1 MAKMTLAK
9 KGVAIYN
16 QKKNNTSTNTSSSKT
31 SSSNKTSTNKT
42 STVSYNGSF
51 VTYDPSIDY
60 AAKINEAVKAGDYAA
75 ASMYEAQR
83 NAKLIDLGRGDEVTT
98 NYIQVYSKSP
108 TNNQG
113 GPVYES
119 KYGSVSD
126 APSGWTTVALNTG
139 GTYRNDGDSIS
150 RKTGTGANA
159 WTTVG
164 NAINPSTGE
173 FMWNNP
179 QQAAD
184 YAYNQY
190 IAYGGNRNVSK
201 DYALQNL
208 IDKDYI
214 DAINRGELASYTQLL
229 MDKAQAA
236 RDRILAEEAKASL
249 SKRAKNYGDK
259 NNSFEAE
266 NENKGKSESKSEA
279 PDYSSLYRDRLI
291 QLLTGSRRYVY

>member
-1 MAKMTLAK
+1 MTLAK

-31 SSSNKTSTNKT
+31 NSSNNTSMNKT

-51 VTYDPSIDY
+51 VTYDPAIDY
-60 AAKINEAVKAGDYAA
+60 QAKINEAVKAGDYAA
-75 ASMYEAQR
+75 ASKYEAQR

-98 NYIQVYSKSP
+98 NYIQVYSP

-119 KYGSVSD
+119 KYRSISD
-126 APSGWTTVALNTG
+126 APSGWTTVALNIG

-164 NAINPSTGE
+164 NTINPSTGE

-179 QQAAD
+179 QQASD

-190 IAYGGNRNVSK
+190 IASGGNRNVSK

-214 DAINRGELASYTQLL
+214 DAVNRGEVASYTQLL

-236 RDRILAEEAKASL
+236 RDRILAEKAKTSL
-249 SKRAKNYGDK
+249 SKREKNYGDK
-259 NNSFEAE
+259 SNSFEAE
-266 NENKGKSESKSEA
+266 SESKNET
-279 PDYSSLYRDRLI
+279 PDSSSLYRDRLI
-291 QLLTGSRRYVY
+291 QLLSGSRRYVY

>member
-16 QKKNNTSTNTSSSKT
+16 QKKNNTSTK
-31 SSSNKTSTNKT
+31 NKTP
-42 STVSYNGSF
+42 TVSYNGSF
-51 VTYDPSIDY
+51 VNYDPAIDY
-60 AAKINEAVKAGDYAA
+60 QAKINEAVKAGDYAA
-75 ASMYEAQR
+75 ASKYEAQR
-83 NAKLIDLGRGDEVTT
+83 NAKLIGLGRGDEVTT

-150 RKTGTGANA
+150 RRTGTGANA

-164 NAINPSTGE
+164 NAVNPSTGE
-173 FMWNNP
+173 FSWNNP
-179 QQAAD
+179 QQASD

-249 SKRAKNYGDK
+249 SKREKNYGDK
-259 NNSFEAE
+259 SNSFEAE
-266 NENKGKSESKSEA
+266 SESKNEA
-279 PDYSSLYRDRLI
+279 PDSSSLYRDRLI
-291 QLLTGSRRYVY
+291 QLLSGSRRYVY

>member
-9 KGVAIYN
+9 KGIAIYN
-16 QKKNNTSTNTSSSKT
+16 QKKKDTSTNTSSS
-31 SSSNKTSTNKT
+31 SNNTSTNKT

-51 VTYDPSIDY
+51 VNYDPATDY
-60 AAKINEAVKAGDYAA
+60 QAKINEAVKAGDYAA
-75 ASMYEAQR
+75 ASKYEAQR
-83 NAKLIDLGRGDEVTT
+83 NAKLIGLGRGDEVTT

-113 GPVYES
+113 GPSYES
-119 KYGSVSD
+119 KYKSISD
-126 APSGWTTVALNTG
+126 APSDWTTVALNIG

-173 FMWNNP
+173 FSWNNP
-179 QQAAD
+179 QQASD

-201 DYALQNL
+201 DYAIQNL

-214 DAINRGELASYTQLL
+214 DAVNKGELASYTQLL

-236 RDRILAEEAKASL
+236 RDRILAEKTKSSL
-249 SKRAKNYGDK
+249 SERAKNYGDK
-259 NNSFEAE
+259 SNSFEAE
-266 NENKGKSESKSEA
+266 SESKSEA
-279 PDYSSLYRDRLI
+279 PDSSSLYRDRLI
-291 QLLTGSRRYVY
+291 QLLSGSRRYVY

>member
-1 MAKMTLAK
+1 MANIK
-9 KGVAIYN
+9 KARAVYN
-16 QKKNNTSTNTSSSKT
+16 TQTKKSTTTSSKKSNNV
-31 SSSNKTSTNKT
+31 SSNVSSN
-42 STVSYNGSF
+42 VSYNGSF
-51 VTYDPSIDY
+51 VTYDPAIDY
-60 AAKINEAVKAGDYAA
+60 QAKINEAVKAGDYAA
-75 ASMYEAQR
+75 ASKYEAQR

-119 KYGSVSD
+119 KYRSISD
-126 APSGWTTVALNTG
+126 APSGWTTVALNIG

-164 NAINPSTGE
+164 NTINPSTGE

-179 QQAAD
+179 QQASD

-214 DAINRGELASYTQLL
+214 DAINRGEVASYTQLL

-236 RDRILAEEAKASL
+236 RDRILAEKAKSSL

-266 NENKGKSESKSEA
+266 SESKNESKSEA
-279 PDYSSLYRDRLI
+279 PDSSSLYRDRLI
-291 QLLTGSRRYVY
+291 QLLSGSRRYVY

>member
-1 MAKMTLAK
+1 MANVK

-31 SSSNKTSTNKT
+31 SSSNNTSTKKTSN
-42 STVSYNGSF
+42 VSYNGSF
-51 VTYDPSIDY
+51 VTYDNDVDY

-83 NAKLIDLGRGDEVTT
+83 NAKLIGLGRGDEVTT
-98 NYIQVYSKSP
+98 DYIQVYSKSP

-113 GPVYES
+113 GPIYES

-150 RKTGTGANA
+150 RRTGTGANA

-164 NAINPSTGE
+164 NAVNPSTGE
-173 FMWNNP
+173 FSWNNP
-179 QQAAD
+179 QQASD

-190 IAYGGNRNVSK
+190 IASGGNKNVSK

-214 DAINRGELASYTQLL
+214 DAVNRGEVASYTQLL

-249 SKRAKNYGDK
+249 SKRARNYGDK
-259 NNSFEAE
+259 SNSFEAE
-266 NENKGKSESKSEA
+266 SESKSET
-279 PDYSSLYRDRLI
+279 PDSSSLYRDRLI
-291 QLLTGSRRYVY
+291 QLLSGSRRYVY

>member
-9 KGVAIYN
+9 KGIAIYN
-16 QKKNNTSTNTSSSKT
+16 QKRNNTSTNTSSSKT

-60 AAKINEAVKAGDYAA
+60 QAKINEAVKAGDYAS
-75 ASMYEAQR
+75 ASKYEAQR
-83 NAKLIDLGRGDEVTT
+83 NAKLIDLGRGNEVTT
-98 NYIQVYSKSP
+98 NYIQAYSKMP
-108 TNNQG
+108 TNIQG

-164 NAINPSTGE
+164 NAVNPSTGE
-173 FMWNNP
+173 FSWNNP
-179 QQAAD
+179 QQASD

-249 SKRAKNYGDK
+249 SKREKNYGDK
-259 NNSFEAE
+259 SNSFEAE
-266 NENKGKSESKSEA
+266 SESKNEV
-279 PDYSSLYRDRLI
+279 PDSSSLYRDRLI
-291 QLLTGSRRYVY
+291 QLLSGSRRYVY

>member
-1 MAKMTLAK
+1 MTLAK

-16 QKKNNTSTNTSSSKT
+16 QKKKDTSTNTSSSKT
-31 SSSNKTSTNKT
+31 NSSNKTLTNKT

-60 AAKINEAVKAGDYAA
+60 QAKINEAVKAGDYAA
-75 ASMYEAQR
+75 ASKYEAQR
-83 NAKLIDLGRGDEVTT
+83 NAKLIDLGRGNEVTT

-139 GTYRNDGDSIS
+139 GTYRNDGNSIS

-164 NAINPSTGE
+164 NGVNPFTGE
-173 FMWNNP
+173 FLWNNP
-179 QQAAD
+179 QQASD

-214 DAINRGELASYTQLL
+214 DAINMGELASYTQLL

-249 SKRAKNYGDK
+249 SKREKNYGDK
-259 NNSFEAE
+259 SNSFEAE
-266 NENKGKSESKSEA
+266 NENKA
-279 PDYSSLYRDRLI
+279 PDNSSLYRDRLI
-291 QLLTGSRRYVY
+291 QLLSGSRRYVY